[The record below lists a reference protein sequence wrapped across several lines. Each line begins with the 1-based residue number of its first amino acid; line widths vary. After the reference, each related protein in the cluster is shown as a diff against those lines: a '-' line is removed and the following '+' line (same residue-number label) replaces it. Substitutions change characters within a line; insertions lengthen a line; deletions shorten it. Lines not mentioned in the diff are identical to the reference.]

1 MGCQLVIDQ
10 QREERMTDPVIVEV
24 TIAAPVADVWRA
36 LRDPD
41 QIRRWHGWDYEGIED
56 EIREIYGSGA
66 KASENDLTLDTG
78 AGRFELEPLAD
89 GTTRVRVTRAAPAGK
104 DDWHGIYDEI
114 NEGWLSF
121 AQQLRFYLERHR
133 DEERRTL
140 HVEHQV
146 PLPDGERWF
155 SSEHQT
161 GVLLGDFGLLTVA
174 HGRTLV
180 STYGL
185 DDEAFDRLA
194 AQLQ

>member
-1 MGCQLVIDQ
+1 
-10 QREERMTDPVIVEV
+10 MTDPVIVEV
-24 TIAAPVADVWRA
+24 TIAAPAADVWRA

-56 EIREIYGSGA
+56 EIRQIYFDESR
-66 KASENDLTLDTG
+66 ASENDRTLETG
-78 AGRFELEPLAD
+78 AGRFELEPLTD
-89 GTTRVRVTRAAPAGK
+89 TTTRVRLTRAAPAGE

-121 AQQLRFYLERHR
+121 TQQLRFYLERHR

-140 HVEHQV
+140 HVERRV
-146 PLPDGERWF
+146 PVPEGEPWF

-161 GVLLGDFGLLTVA
+161 AVLLGDYGLLTVA
-174 HGRTLV
+174 HGRTIV

-194 AQLQ
+194 AHLQ

>member
-1 MGCQLVIDQ
+1 
-10 QREERMTDPVIVEV
+10 MTDPVIVEV

-41 QIRRWHGWDYEGIED
+41 QIRRWHGWDYDGIEH
-56 EIREIYGSGA
+56 EIAEIYVTGA

-78 AGRFELEPLAD
+78 AGRFELEPLTET
-89 GTTRVRVTRAAPAGK
+89 TTRVTVTRAAPAGQ
-104 DDWHGIYDEI
+104 DGWHGIYDEI

-121 AQQLRFYLERHR
+121 TQQLRFYLERHSG
-133 DEERRTL
+133 EERRTL
-140 HVEHQV
+140 HVDHQV
-146 PLPDGERWF
+146 PIPEGEPWF

-174 HGRTLV
+174 HGRTIV

-185 DDEAFDRLA
+185 DDEAFDRRA
-194 AQLQ
+194 AHLQ